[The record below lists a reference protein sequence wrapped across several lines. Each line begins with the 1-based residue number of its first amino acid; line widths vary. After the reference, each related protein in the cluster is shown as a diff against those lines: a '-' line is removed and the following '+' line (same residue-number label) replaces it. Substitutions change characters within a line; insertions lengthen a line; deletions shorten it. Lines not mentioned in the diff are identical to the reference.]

1 MRASKNKLKMLLSA
15 VCAGMVV
22 LSSVF
27 PAAAAPVFTA
37 EEGVITNDQPL
48 DNSTIVLEDYKIE
61 GADAITPGEEFTL
74 DITLR
79 NTSYTGSTGN
89 IYATF
94 YQNDNLIY
102 PTYGDSNE
110 CYVGYLKKDDEAESS
125 FSLMASDDIADSY
138 VLCSITVTY
147 SDAYRTYNTNTFQ
160 IQLPVSSTGILT
172 VHGFDM
178 DSNAEVGSNNRVGV
192 TVTNSGRTALNN
204 VVLHM
209 EGDSIDAQQQSI
221 GYLTGNTTTNTD
233 SYVAFKKVG
242 QQNVNFYFTYTDVD
256 GAAHETRPQTYS
268 FNVGVRE
275 ETQPATGNSRR
286 KVMNIVMTSAALA
299 GSIVFLGILFGIIK
313 IRKGGMK

>member
-15 VCAGMVV
+15 VCVGIVAV
-22 LSSVF
+22 SSMI

-37 EEGVITNDQPL
+37 EEGVITNDEPL
-48 DNSTIVLEDYKIE
+48 DNSTIILEEYKID
-61 GADAITPGEEFTL
+61 GADAITPGEEFKL

-79 NTSYTGSTGN
+79 NTSYTGGTGN

-94 YQNDNLIY
+94 SQDEKLIY
-102 PTYGDSNE
+102 PAYGESNE
-110 CYVGYLKKDDEAESS
+110 CYVGYLKKDDEEEGS
-125 FSLMASDDIADSY
+125 FSLMASDDITDSY
-138 VLCSITVTY
+138 VLCNITVTY
-147 SDAYRTYNTNTFQ
+147 SDAYRTYNTNSFQ
-160 IQLPVSSTGILT
+160 IQLPVSSTGILA

-209 EGDSIDAQQQSI
+209 EGDSIDAQQQSL
-221 GYLTGNTTTNTD
+221 GSLTGNTTTNTD
-233 SYVAFKKVG
+233 CYVAFKKVG

-275 ETQPATGNSRR
+275 ETQPVTGNSRR
-286 KVMNIVMTSAALA
+286 KVMNLVMTCTALA

-313 IRKGGMK
+313 MRKGGMK